1 MKIIFTILTTVILL
15 PLSTLAQKEDRV
27 WVFAE
32 NKIDFNTN
40 PPTVTQC
47 GTSYSTADNITSV
60 SGRNGKLVYW
70 LNGTK
75 LYNSQDEVIFT
86 LPEVDEYG
94 VYFYGLSIVP
104 FPEKENVYMFV
115 YPDKE
120 RFKITI
126 SLADGSQ
133 DLLHPTITERFAEFP
148 YYPDGPDGSLF
159 FLQKFGSRDFW
170 MLHIHSGV
178 VRVFAITKD
187 GITDTDRGYVLPTQ
201 NGKIINVFGCE
212 MTPDRSK
219 ILTHGD
225 MSDPMC
231 LIDINN
237 KTGEI
242 KSTNLISGMVVF
254 LSYAFAPDNKYLYF
268 STWAAKK
275 SGLYR
280 ISIETLST
288 ITDNDKLEEKGEFIS
303 DVDFEMGD
311 IKYLTDR
318 ELYFVNEDD
327 GGWLGMVEFTASE
340 HPVITPK
347 AIKLA
352 KNIKDH
358 KVEYMLS
365 LPKTYCYPFGFTYD
379 ITCGGE
385 VQFGY
390 YQDNDYESLVWNFG
404 DGQTSNI
411 PNPQHSYKS
420 NGSYTVTLT
429 VHYPDQTE
437 EVITKDIHVNSIMKK
452 PTIIF
457 E

>member
-1 MKIIFTILTTVILL
+1 MKTIITILTAAILL
-15 PLSTLAQKEDRV
+15 PLNALAQKEDRV

-32 NKIDFNTN
+32 SKIDFNTN

-60 SGRNGKLVYW
+60 ADRNGNLVYW
-70 LNGTK
+70 LNATS

-86 LPEVDEYG
+86 MPEANEYDL
-94 VYFYGLSIVP
+94 YYYGLSIVP
-104 FPEKENVYMFV
+104 FPGKENVYMFV
-115 YPDKE
+115 YPVRD
-120 RFKITI
+120 RYKITI
-126 SLADGSQ
+126 SLVDGSQ
-133 DLLHPTITERFAEFP
+133 DLLHPTITERYAEYPF
-148 YYPDGPDGSLF
+148 YPDGPDGVLF
-159 FLQKFGSRDFW
+159 FVQKFGSRDYW

-178 VRVFAITKD
+178 LRVFEITKD

-201 NGKIINVFGCE
+201 NDKIINVFGCE

-219 ILTHGD
+219 ILTNGD
-225 MSDPMC
+225 LSDPMC
-231 LIDINN
+231 FIDIDN
-237 KTGEI
+237 KTGKI
-242 KSTNLISGMVVF
+242 KSAKFLSEIS
-254 LSYAFAPDNKYLYF
+254 LTSYAFAPDNKYLYF
-268 STWAAKK
+268 STWSTQK

-311 IKYLTDR
+311 MKYLTDR

-327 GGWLGMVEFTASE
+327 GGWLGKVEYTASE

-358 KVEYMLS
+358 DVINFLS
-365 LPKTYCYPFGFTYD
+365 LPKTYCYPFGLTYD
-379 ITCGGE
+379 IACGGE

-390 YQDNDYESLVWNFG
+390 NQDNDYESLVWDFG
-404 DGQTSNI
+404 DGQTDNT
-411 PNPQHSYKS
+411 PQPLHTYKS
-420 NGSYTVTLT
+420 NGSYTVSLT
-429 VHYPDQTE
+429 VHYPNQTE
-437 EVITKDIHVNSIMKK
+437 EVIKKDVHVNTIMKK